1 MSEPQLTPETAASPE
16 EFNLVR
22 FLLRELP
29 YVAVLGLALVGVAYM
44 NFSGKQINGF
54 WEFLA
59 IAMGIVCV
67 LTAWPEAGERETRLK
82 LVGKQAAHWATI
94 LVAMYLILLPTFQQL
109 LPVPATGMVLLMLLA
124 LGAFLAGINLL
135 SLRIC
140 FLGVAMALSVPAI
153 AWLKQA
159 SLLLL
164 LVGVAVV
171 GLAIVFL
178 PLWRK
183 ARAVVTLGA

>member
-1 MSEPQLTPETAASPE
+1 MSEPQLSPETADSPSK
-16 EFNLVR
+16 FKLVR

-29 YVAVLGLALVGVAYM
+29 YVAVLGLALVGVAYT
-44 NFSGKQINGF
+44 NFSGRQLNGF

-59 IAMGIVCV
+59 IAMGVVCV
-67 LTAWPEAGERETRLK
+67 LTAWPQAQERETRLK
-82 LVGKQAAHWATI
+82 LIGTQAAHWATI
-94 LVAMYLILLPTFQQL
+94 LVTMYLVLLPTFQQL
-109 LPVPATGMVLLMLLA
+109 MPVPATGMMLLMLLA

-140 FLGVAMALSVPAI
+140 FLGAAMALSVPAM

-164 LVGVAVV
+164 LVGVAVA

-183 ARAVVTLGA
+183 VAG

>member
-1 MSEPQLTPETAASPE
+1 MGLTMSEPLSTPETDDSPD

-29 YVAVLGLALVGVAYM
+29 YVVALALALVGVAYT
-44 NFSGKQINGF
+44 NFSGHQLTGF
-54 WEFLA
+54 WEFMA
-59 IAMGIVCV
+59 VAMGLVCV
-67 LTAWPEAGERETRLK
+67 LTAWPKAHDRNARLK
-82 LVGKQAAHWATI
+82 LVGTQAAHWATI
-94 LVAMYLILLPTFQQL
+94 LVTMYLILLPTFQQL
-109 LPVPATGMVLLMLLA
+109 LPVPATGMVLLMVLA

-164 LVGVAVV
+164 LIGVAIV
-171 GLAIVFL
+171 GLVIVFW
-178 PLWRK
+178 PIWRK
-183 ARAVVTLGA
+183 VSA

>member
-1 MSEPQLTPETAASPE
+1 MSEPQLTPETADSPAK
-16 EFNLVR
+16 FNLVR

-29 YVAVLGLALVGVAYM
+29 YLAVLALALFGVGYM
-44 NFSGKQINGF
+44 NFTGQQLNGF

-59 IAMGIVCV
+59 IAMGVVCV
-67 LTAWPEAGERETRLK
+67 LTAWPEAQERETRLK
-82 LVGKQAAHWATI
+82 LIGTQAAHWATI
-94 LVAMYLILLPTFQQL
+94 LATMYLVLLPTFQRL
-109 LPVPATGMVLLMLLA
+109 MPVPATGMVLLMVLA

-140 FLGVAMALSVPAI
+140 FLGAAMALSVPAI

-159 SLLLL
+159 ALLLL

-171 GLAIVFL
+171 GLAIVVW

-183 ARAVVTLGA
+183 VSP

>member
-1 MSEPQLTPETAASPE
+1 MSEPQLTPEIEDAPD

-29 YVAVLGLALVGVAYM
+29 YVAALALALVGVAYT
-44 NFSGKQINGF
+44 NFSGRQLTGF
-54 WEFLA
+54 WEFMA
-59 IAMGIVCV
+59 VAMGLVCV
-67 LTAWPEAGERETRLK
+67 LTAWPKVHERNARLK
-82 LVGKQAAHWATI
+82 LVGTQAAHWATI
-94 LVAMYLILLPTFQQL
+94 LVAMNLILLPTFQQL
-109 LPVPATGMVLLMLLA
+109 MPVPATGMMLLMLLA

-140 FLGVAMALSVPAI
+140 FLGLAMALSVPAI

-171 GLAIVFL
+171 GLAIVFW
-178 PLWRK
+178 PRGRRRS
-183 ARAVVTLGA
+183 A

>member
-1 MSEPQLTPETAASPE
+1 MSEPQLTPEIEDSPD

-29 YVAVLGLALVGVAYM
+29 YVAALALALIGVAYT
-44 NFSGKQINGF
+44 NFSGRQLTGF
-54 WEFLA
+54 WEFMA
-59 IAMGIVCV
+59 IAMSLVCV
-67 LTAWPEAGERETRLK
+67 LTAWPKAHDRNARFK
-82 LVGKQAAHWATI
+82 LIGTQAAHWATI
-94 LVAMYLILLPTFQQL
+94 LVAMNLILLPTFQQL
-109 LPVPATGMVLLMLLA
+109 MPVPATGMMLLMLLA

-140 FLGVAMALSVPAI
+140 FLGLAMALSVPAI

-164 LVGVAVV
+164 LIGVAVV
-171 GLAIVFL
+171 GLAIVFW
-178 PLWRK
+178 PRGRRRF
-183 ARAVVTLGA
+183 A

>member
-1 MSEPQLTPETAASPE
+1 MSEPLLTPETADSPA

-29 YVAVLGLALVGVAYM
+29 YLAVLALALFGVAYTS
-44 NFSGKQINGF
+44 FSGRQLNGF

-59 IAMGIVCV
+59 IATGVVCV
-67 LTAWPEAGERETRLK
+67 ATAWPRAQERETRLK
-82 LVGKQAAHWATI
+82 LVGTQAAHWATI
-94 LVAMYLILLPTFQQL
+94 LVAMNLVLWPSFQQL
-109 LPVPATGMVLLMLLA
+109 MPVPATGMVLLMVLA
-124 LGAFLAGINLL
+124 LGSFLAGINLL

-140 FLGVAMALSVPAI
+140 FLGLAMALSVPAI

-159 SLLLL
+159 ALLLL

-171 GLAIVFL
+171 GLAIV
-178 PLWRK
+178 LWPRRRSGAFRK
-183 ARAVVTLGA
+183 T

>member
-1 MSEPQLTPETAASPE
+1 MSEPQLTPETADSPA
-16 EFNLVR
+16 EFNPVR

-29 YVAVLGLALVGVAYM
+29 YLAVLALALFGVGYM
-44 NFSGKQINGF
+44 NFTGKQLNGF
-54 WEFLA
+54 WELLA
-59 IAMGIVCV
+59 IAMGVVCV
-67 LTAWPEAGERETRLK
+67 LTAWPEAQEQETRLK

-94 LVAMYLILLPTFQQL
+94 LATMYLVLLPTFQRL
-109 LPVPATGMVLLMLLA
+109 MPVPATGMVLLMVLA

-140 FLGVAMALSVPAI
+140 FLGAAMALSVPAI

-171 GLAIVFL
+171 GLAIVFW

-183 ARAVVTLGA
+183 VSA

>member
-1 MSEPQLTPETAASPE
+1 MSEQELTPETADSPE

-29 YVAVLGLALVGVAYM
+29 YVAVLALALFGVAYTS
-44 NFSGKQINGF
+44 FSGQQLNGF

-59 IAMGIVCV
+59 IALAVVCV
-67 LTAWPEAGERETRLK
+67 ATAWPQAQERETRLK
-82 LVGKQAAHWATI
+82 LIGTQAAHWATI
-94 LVAMYLILLPTFQQL
+94 LVAMNLVLWPSFQQL
-109 LPVPATGMVLLMLLA
+109 MPVPATGMVLLMLLA

-140 FLGVAMALSVPAI
+140 FLGVAMALSVPAM

-164 LVGVAVV
+164 LVGVAIV
-171 GLAIVFL
+171 GLAIVFW
-178 PLWRK
+178 PHWRK
-183 ARAVVTLGA
+183 ASP